1 MKRYTDKKAAMYCN
15 KVTSAQRSLQHPHPG
30 LINPWED
37 DNARTYVCDGYRAY
51 RLSNR
56 PDGLTEVWTIHT
68 SPARM
73 NDAQRVHASIEH
85 MFDALDGWNLV
96 PMPAP
101 DAEKVKAAARHS
113 VYDDGIKYDL
123 GADYPII
130 NAKYLRDIIEM
141 LPGAVWYC
149 TDGDKRMTSPIYAVS
164 PDGAAI
170 VLPIR
175 TEAKRA
181 WKSA

>member
-15 KVTSAQRSLQHPHPG
+15 RVLSASRAVKEYTG
-30 LINPWED
+30 IKNAWED
-37 DNARTYVCDGYRAY
+37 KQGRTYVCDGYRAY
-51 RLSNR
+51 RLNSS
-56 PDGLTEVWTIHT
+56 PDGLSVLLGIFPSAEKVKKAAHVR
-68 SPARM
+68 AG
-73 NDAQRVHASIEH
+73 IEG

-101 DAEKVKAAARHS
+101 DAEQVKAAARHS
-113 VYDDGIKYDL
+113 VYDDGIKFDL
-123 GADYPII
+123 GADFPTV
-130 NAKYLRDIIEM
+130 NAKYLRDVIEM
-141 LPGAVWYC
+141 FPGAVWYC

-181 WKSA
+181 WKCA